1 MPNCGERS
9 ASKHNLTTTGFFA
22 ESTPTEAHTTQ
33 NNRTFVGNM
42 YQPTITN
49 EEINEMPVGHFPG
62 RVLVVDSE
70 ETMREAE
77 AILRGETLVG
87 YDTETRPSFQ
97 KGLKY
102 GMSLVQIS
110 TADTALLFRVKLVP
124 LSETIRAMLSSPD
137 VIKVGAALRDDIRG
151 MRQVAEF
158 RPAGFVDLQ
167 AVVKRWG
174 IEELSVKKMAAIILG
189 IKVSKAQR
197 LTNWEAV
204 RLTEPQ
210 QDYAAMD
217 AWVCREMYLRL
228 QADNA
233 ALLVDAVRG
242 LLQQQPEGE
251 IPSGRKTHARH
262 SKRST
267 TLPRRR
273 TRRKATVRQNLP
285 VNDQPTHIES
295 TAQHD
300 KTDPAAR

>member
-1 MPNCGERS
+1 M
-9 ASKHNLTTTGFFA
+9 
-22 ESTPTEAHTTQ
+22 AHTTQ
-33 NNRTFVGNM
+33 NNRTFVGDM

-77 AILRGETLVG
+77 AVLQGETLVG

-102 GMSLVQIS
+102 GMALVQIS
-110 TADTALLFRVKLVP
+110 TADTALLFRVKQVP

-167 AVVKRWG
+167 AVVRWWG

-217 AWVCREMYLRL
+217 AWVCREIYLRL
-228 QADNA
+228 QADDS
-233 ALLVDAVRG
+233 ALLAEAVRG

-251 IPSGRKTHARH
+251 MPSGRKLHARRN
-262 SKRST
+262 KRNPSGA
-267 TLPRRR
+267 RRR
-273 TRRKATVRQNLP
+273 TRRKAAAQRTASADN
-285 VNDQPTHIES
+285 PTTHLES

-300 KTDPAAR
+300 

>member
-1 MPNCGERS
+1 M
-9 ASKHNLTTTGFFA
+9 
-22 ESTPTEAHTTQ
+22 AHTTQ
-33 NNRTFVGNM
+33 NNRTFVGEM

-77 AILRGETLVG
+77 ALLEGETLVG

-102 GMSLVQIS
+102 GMALVQIS

-124 LSETIRAMLSSPD
+124 LSERIRAMLSSPE

-167 AVVKRWG
+167 AVVRRWG

-217 AWVCREMYLRL
+217 AWVCREIYLRL

-233 ALLVDAVRG
+233 SLLAEAVRG

-251 IPSGRKTHARH
+251 MPSGRKSHTRH
-262 SKRST
+262 NKRST
-267 TLPRRR
+267 TGSKRRF
-273 TRRKATVRQNLP
+273 RRKAAAQQTASADDP
-285 VNDQPTHIES
+285 ATHIDS

-300 KTDPAAR
+300 